1 MSTVSIDENANA
13 SMDRTID
20 GRTLMIVH
28 LFVSWQIWMI
38 LDPWEAMLYVVFPI
52 SLPTS
57 AATLIGSAPLFAL
70 LCLPL
75 PMMSLRLL
83 CSIPEPSRTRFEW
96 LARVLLGIAMAMWMP
111 VLAGEGVRWLLMKP
125 VLDAAPKGCCGS
137 VDLFESIE
145 RKLSRDGFRLS
156 HAWAIRDGQAWLWS
170 YRNLRF
176 EPAPDWAGI
185 VTLPQHCAAAL
196 SRSEG

>member
-1 MSTVSIDENANA
+1 MSTVSIDENGHV
-13 SMDRTID
+13 SVDRTID
-20 GRTLMIVH
+20 GRALMIAH
-28 LFVSWQIWMI
+28 LFVAWQAWMI

-52 SLPTS
+52 SLPTT
-57 AATLIGSAPLFAL
+57 AATLVGSPPLFAL
-70 LCLPL
+70 LCLSL
-75 PMMSLRLL
+75 PVMSLRLL
-83 CSIPEPSRTRFEW
+83 CSIPGPSRTGFEW
-96 LARVLLGIAMAMWMP
+96 GARALLGIAIAMWMP

-125 VLDAAPKGCCGS
+125 VLDTAPKGCSGS

-185 VTLPQHCAAAL
+185 VTLPRHCAAAL
-196 SRSEG
+196 SRSDG

>member
-1 MSTVSIDENANA
+1 MSTVSIDENAHA
-13 SMDRTID
+13 SVDRSID
-20 GRTLMIVH
+20 GKTLTIVH

-70 LCLPL
+70 LCLSL
-75 PMMSLRLL
+75 PMMSLRVL

-96 LARVLLGIAMAMWMP
+96 RARVLLGIAMAMWMP
-111 VLAGEGVRWLLMKP
+111 VLAGEGIRWLLMKP
-125 VLDAAPKGCCGS
+125 VLDAAPKGCSGS

-145 RKLSRDGFRLS
+145 RKLSHDGFRLP
-156 HAWAIRDGQAWLWS
+156 HAWAIRDGEAWLWS
-170 YRNLRF
+170 YRSLRF
-176 EPAPDWAGI
+176 EPAPDWYGAGSVI
-185 VTLPQHCAAAL
+185 EDCAKTM
-196 SRSEG
+196 R